1 VFVAPFLLLSGG
13 AAHPAGAGSS
23 ARPPAQALG
32 SRLDDVVL
40 PSHLVRYKA
49 SLPTPTTAP
58 VTTTTVAPVTTT
70 TVAPSTTTTTTAPVR
85 VAAPVVAVTPTTVA
99 GPVSTGHSE
108 SGQATWY
115 ASYFPAT
122 GCASPHLP
130 KGTVLTVT
138 ASNGNSITCTVDDLE
153 QDTARVVDLSPTQF
167 SELVPLSQGVVD
179 VTATW

>member
-13 AAHPAGAGSS
+13 PAHSAGAGQSTQLT
-23 ARPPAQALG
+23 PQALA
-32 SRLDDVVL
+32 SRLDSVVL
-40 PSHLVRYKA
+40 PSHLVRYKS
-49 SLPTPTTAP
+49 SLSTPTPTTAP

-70 TVAPSTTTTTTAPVR
+70 TAAPAPTTTTTA
-85 VAAPVVAVTPTTVA
+85 APVVAPVPTTTVPV
-99 GPVSTGHSE
+99 PVSSGHSQ

-122 GCASPHLP
+122 GCASPFLP